1 MPIWLPRD
9 ILSLPVPSSHA
20 TDELRQYRI
29 KVESWRFTTRIE
41 LEADRHWQRAPLTD
55 WAREE
60 LAHRLYE
67 AWKVRH
73 QGSHFATV
81 VEVWRPADPR
91 PWLLSEDSPLPYG
104 GPYIEARG
112 GRPGRVTMTRHQRL
126 VLLQDGGVRAVTVKR
141 RETLWS
147 WLVTPLAKPLGEE
160 AIRAE
165 QSRTRMELGMTL
177 EDVEALKD
185 L

>member
-1 MPIWLPRD
+1 M
-9 ILSLPVPSSHA
+9 
-20 TDELRQYRI
+20 
-29 KVESWRFTTRIE
+29 
-41 LEADRHWQRAPLTD
+41 
-55 WAREE
+55 
-60 LAHRLYE
+60 
-67 AWKVRH
+67 
-73 QGSHFATV
+73 
-81 VEVWRPADPR
+81 
-91 PWLLSEDSPLPYG
+91 
-104 GPYIEARG
+104 
-112 GRPGRVTMTRHQRL
+112 TMSRHQRL

>member
-1 MPIWLPRD
+1 MPVWLPRD

-29 KVESWRFTTRIE
+29 KVQSWRFTARIE
-41 LEADRHWQRAPLTD
+41 LESDRHWQRAPLTD

-73 QGSHFATV
+73 RGHHFATV
-81 VEVWRPADPR
+81 VQLWRPADPR

-165 QSRTRMELGMTL
+165 QSLLRRELGMTL